1 LEPSEP
7 STDKKDKTIY
17 ASISPEIYDAFMA
30 KCLDIKEA
38 ETGIRAMQMGDLK
51 RFVQIALRDWT
62 LKP

>member
-1 LEPSEP
+1 
-7 STDKKDKTIY
+7 
-17 ASISPEIYDAFMA
+17 MA